1 MEGLVSTFCLSVS
14 RNEPFAPTAQ
24 FTLSSKQ
31 VEMTGSI
38 VQVDPARDSR
48 PSPRAW
54 IRTIHQQTVFV
65 AIYSKHTS
73 DETTYMNIALP
84 LRSQQWLAFCMPMKK
99 MVSYT

>member
-14 RNEPFAPTAQ
+14 RNEPFAQQLNLP
-24 FTLSSKQ
+24 FSSKQ

-54 IRTIHQQTVFV
+54 IRTIHQQTV
-65 AIYSKHTS
+65 
-73 DETTYMNIALP
+73 L
-84 LRSQQWLAFCMPMKK
+84 LRFIRSTQATKRPI
-99 MVSYT
+99 